1 MIRQPIVA
9 VLGHVDHGKTTLLD
23 RIRGTKVVSH
33 EAGGIT
39 QHIGATEVP
48 IEVVK
53 EQCGDL
59 VKNLTLTIPGLLF
72 IDTPGHEAFT
82 TLRSRGGSLADIAV
96 LIIDINEGLQPQTI
110 ESLTILKQFKTP
122 FFVVLNKV
130 DRVRGWKTIGDNS
143 FMRTYRAQ
151 DEGVRRAIDNKM
163 YEIMGQLYDNGF
175 ESQRFDQ
182 IKDFT
187 KSIALVPASAIQGI
201 GVAEIM
207 MLLAGLS
214 QRYLERRL
222 NVSIEG
228 PAKGTVLEVKETTG
242 FGTTIDVIISDGTLH
257 AGDII
262 VLGGRNGI
270 VQTKVRALLK
280 PRALEEIRDPRYRF
294 ETVDKVPSAAGI
306 KIAAPGLDDVLA
318 GSPLMAAT
326 DDIEEARSTIMAEIR
341 KFRIARDT
349 TGLIVKADTL
359 GSLEAIVGTLRRK
372 EIPIRNADIGDVQ
385 KKDVIEAVSVAEK
398 NIYDAVILA
407 FNVSVSEEIQEMAD
421 RADIPVIRSDII
433 YKLLEDYEELLERM
447 RREEEERK
455 KMGLIYPGK
464 FMLLPQMVFRKAKP
478 AIVGVEV
485 LAGRIVPNRDIIKGD
500 GTKVGKIKGIK
511 DGDEFLKVATVGKQ
525 VAVSL
530 EGPTIGRQVE
540 EGEVL
545 YIDMPNSNIERLKKI
560 ELAPEEEEVVS
571 FLSKLKKK
579 TLLWGG

>member
-48 IEVVK
+48 IEVLK

-59 VKNLTLTIPGLLF
+59 LKNLKLTIPGLLF

-130 DRVRGWKTIGDNS
+130 DRVRGWKPVGSNS
-143 FMRTYRAQ
+143 FMRTYKAQ
-151 DEGVRRAIDNKM
+151 DEGVQRAIDNKM

-228 PAKGTVLEVKETTG
+228 PAKGTVLEVKETMG

-294 ETVDKVPSAAGI
+294 ETVEEVPSAAGI

-326 DDIEEARSTIMAEIR
+326 EDVEDARSTIMAEIR
-341 KFRIARDT
+341 KFRISRDT

-359 GSLEAIVGTLRRK
+359 GSLEAIVGSLRRND
-372 EIPIRNADIGDVQ
+372 IPIRNADIGDVQ

-433 YKLLEDYEELLERM
+433 YKLLEDYEELIKEM
-447 RREEEERK
+447 KREDEERK

-464 FMLLPQMVFRKAKP
+464 FMLLPQMVFRKTKP

-485 LAGRIVPNRDIIKGD
+485 VAGRIEPNRIVINGD
-500 GTKVGKIKGIK
+500 GAKVGKIKGIK
-511 DGDEFLKVATVGKQ
+511 DVDEFLKVATAGKQ
-525 VAVSL
+525 VAVSI
-530 EGPTIGRQVE
+530 EGPTVGRQIE

-545 YIDMPNSNIERLKKI
+545 YIDMPNSNIERLKEI
-560 ELAPEEEEVVS
+560 ELAPDEEEVVS